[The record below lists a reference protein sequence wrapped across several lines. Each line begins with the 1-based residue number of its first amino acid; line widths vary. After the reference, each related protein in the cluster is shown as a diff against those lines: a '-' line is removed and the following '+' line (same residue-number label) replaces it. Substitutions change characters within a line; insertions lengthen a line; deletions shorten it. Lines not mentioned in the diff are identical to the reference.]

1 MQSATRSIFRSLVG
15 IALAAA
21 GTWLANYLTD
31 RIFGTEEI
39 DAGHAA

>member
-15 IALAAA
+15 IAFAAA

-31 RIFGTEEI
+31 RIFGAEEI
-39 DAGHAA
+39 DGGHAA